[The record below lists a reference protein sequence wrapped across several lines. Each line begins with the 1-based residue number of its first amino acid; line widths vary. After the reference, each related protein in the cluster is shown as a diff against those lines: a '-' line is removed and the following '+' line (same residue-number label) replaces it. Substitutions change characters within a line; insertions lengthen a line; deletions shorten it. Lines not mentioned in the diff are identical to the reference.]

1 MLCLLGAVTGVAL
14 PAETKSHAAAARVTP
29 SKYGTGQGSLAP
41 GQEVPLDMTGD
52 RRHAPLGVFA
62 LPHGDDNNLQFAV
75 AHAKDGLQL
84 NCDEGC
90 NGKQFCLRPACWEGK
105 KCETEPMRCS
115 GKDEWATCDE
125 KKDGRAMP
133 CPAERQAQLC
143 ARASGEVCENRF
155 GAAQET
161 AAPAQ
166 EMTDYAKV
174 DWSTIAK
181 GVCYAVGGDAGGA
194 TDEWCTK
201 TCASSPCS
209 PSVCMCGEKELPS
222 VPVVKAPAAN
232 PMAATPSWNH
242 ADPAS
247 PTRVACVST
256 SSRVDDY
263 WCETTCETQ
272 ACPTSMCKC
281 GADVAAEKA
290 LKKKQSKTS
299 GVCDFENV
307 GCIWTNSSYQN
318 SSDCR
323 SCTQHTTNCMATKTY
338 SPADTAA
345 AELAAEECVMQVAKQ
360 APKSDDVLYN
370 RTDDGNGGCGKC
382 ATPQS
387 VRAYK
392 AQLGMVP
399 PEGEDE
405 MLSPEKSA
413 KDEATATKDMA
424 HVAEVTRRAEI
435 AEATARAVAANEA
448 AMQEMEAQ
456 TAVQNQKATADAAAQ
471 ADAEARAEAQA
482 STVAAENAAEDAKRD
497 AMTRTSGVPAAAA
510 PVAAAPVQTS
520 ANPEDDALANRMA
533 ADPHATAPAGQL
545 PAAWHNRLQ
554 FLQYGSLAMAG

>member
-1 MLCLLGAVTGVAL
+1 MRGPLAVCLLGAVSGVAI
-14 PAETKSHAAAARVTP
+14 PADTKAAAKVTP
-29 SKYGTGQGSLAP
+29 SPFGTGAKVMAP
-41 GQEVPLDMTGD
+41 EQEVPLDMTGD
-52 RRHAPLGVFA
+52 RSHAPLGVFA
-62 LPHGDDNNLQFAV
+62 LPHGEDNNLQFAA
-75 AHAKDGLQL
+75 AHGKDGLQL
-84 NCDEGC
+84 NCEEGC

-105 KCETEPMRCS
+105 KCETEPLRCDD
-115 GKDEWATCDE
+115 KDWATCDE
-125 KKDGRAMP
+125 KKTP

-174 DWSTIAK
+174 DWSQIAK
-181 GVCYAVGGDAGGA
+181 GVCFAVGGEQGAGVGA

-209 PSVCMCGEKELPS
+209 PSVCMCGEKMGAS
-222 VPVVKAPAAN
+222 IPVVKAPAAN
-232 PMAATPSWNH
+232 PMAATPNENH
-242 ADPAS
+242 ADPTS
-247 PTRVACVST
+247 PTRVACVSLST
-256 SSRVDDY
+256 RVDDY

-290 LKKKQSKTS
+290 LKKKQTKTS

-323 SCTQHTTNCMATKTY
+323 SCTQHTTNCMSTKTY
-338 SPADTAA
+338 STADVVA
-345 AELAAEECVMQVAKQ
+345 AELAAEECVMQVAEQ
-360 APKSDDVLYN
+360 APKSDDGK
-370 RTDDGNGGCGKC
+370 DGCGKC

-405 MLSPEKSA
+405 MRSPEKAA

-448 AMQEMEAQ
+448 AMQEAEAM
-456 TAVQNQKATADAAAQ
+456 TATQNQQVKAAAAAQ

-482 STVAAENAAEDAKRD
+482 SSVSAENAAEDAKRD

-510 PVAAAPVQTS
+510 PVQQS
-520 ANPEDDALANRMA
+520 ATPEDDAIAKRMA
-533 ADPHATAPAGQL
+533 ADPHATAPASAGQL
-545 PAAWHNRLQ
+545 PAAWHSRLQ

>member
-1 MLCLLGAVTGVAL
+1 MRGWLACLLSAAAVVAL
-14 PAETKSHAAAARVTP
+14 PADTKSRAKVTP
-29 SKYGTGQGSLAP
+29 SPFGTGQRAKVMSP
-41 GQEVPLDMTGD
+41 QDPLDMTGD
-52 RRHAPLGVFA
+52 RSHAPLGVFA
-62 LPHGDDNNLQFAV
+62 LPHGDDNNLQFAA
-75 AHAKDGLQL
+75 AHGKTGI
-84 NCDEGC
+84 CEEGC
-90 NGKQFCLRPACWEGK
+90 NAKQFCLRPACWEGK
-105 KCETEPMRCS
+105 KCETEPLRCDE
-115 GKDEWATCDE
+115 KDWTTCDE
-125 KKDGRAMP
+125 AKAP

-174 DWSTIAK
+174 DWSKIAK
-181 GVCYAVGGDAGGA
+181 GVCFAVGGEQGAGVGA

-209 PSVCMCGEKELPS
+209 PSVCMCGEKVGAS
-222 VPVVKAPAAN
+222 IPVVKAPAAN
-232 PMAATPSWNH
+232 PMAATPNENH
-242 ADPAS
+242 EDPTS
-247 PTRVACVST
+247 PNRVACVSLST
-256 SSRVDDY
+256 RVDDY

-323 SCTQHTTNCMATKTY
+323 SCTQHTTNCMSTKTY
-338 SPADTAA
+338 STADTVA
-345 AELAAEECVMQVAKQ
+345 AELAAEECVMQVAEQ
-360 APKSDDVLYN
+360 APKQ
-370 RTDDGNGGCGKC
+370 DDGKDGCGKC

-405 MLSPEKSA
+405 MRSPEKAA
-413 KDEATATKDMA
+413 KEEAKATKDMA

-448 AMQEMEAQ
+448 AMQEAEAM
-456 TAVQNQKATADAAAQ
+456 TAAQNQQVAAAAAAQ

-482 STVAAENAAEDAKRD
+482 SSVAAENASEDAKRD
-497 AMTRTSGVPAAAA
+497 AMTRTSGVPAAAGPA
-510 PVAAAPVQTS
+510 S
-520 ANPEDDALANRMA
+520 
-533 ADPHATAPAGQL
+533 AGQL
-545 PAAWHNRLQ
+545 PAAWHKRLQ
-554 FLQYGSLAMAG
+554 FLQYGSLAGG